1 MIEIINN
8 YKDYL
13 LQNDKSENTVYAYVT
28 DVNLYSKYLEKK
40 EMNLY
45 TSDNVAIMGYIQ
57 HLLNQGKSERSIN
70 RIVISLRSF
79 YGYLK
84 SRSLVNDIPKISY
97 KSSRTTKKLPQ
108 ILTVEEVDK
117 IIRSVDKD
125 GPKGIRDNALLELM
139 YATGMKVSEL
149 ISVNVEDV
157 NLDLSFLKC
166 IPSLLIQYLTSWLF
180 PLSVKCID
188 NKHFERLIPIGRSA
202 CRAIE
207 EYLAIRDQVADAGVT
222 NLFVNLNGQKLTR
235 QGIWRIV
242 KEYSH
247 RAGID
252 KDVNLN
258 TFRHSFAVHLLQN
271 GANVR
276 AVQKLLG
283 NQVLT
288 YMDTYYEIINSDKI
302 NLIYRNTHPRA

>member
-157 NLDLSFLKC
+157 NLDLSF
-166 IPSLLIQYLTSWLF
+166 
-180 PLSVKCID
+180 VKCID

-302 NLIYRNTHPRA
+302 NLIYRNTHPRS

>member
-108 ILTVEEVDK
+108 ILTVDEVDK

-139 YATGMKVSEL
+139 YATGMKESEL

-157 NLDLSFLKC
+157 NLDLSF
-166 IPSLLIQYLTSWLF
+166 
-180 PLSVKCID
+180 VKCID